1 MRRKVR
7 FALLAT
13 IISVAMVPSILDLVL
28 NGELENTWFLIFGI
42 SVALAIAAAL
52 FNIRFVAVPLDRLSE
67 ATQKISSGDLTQRVE
82 YLNRKDEIGNLAN
95 HFQQMVDDLHSMITN
110 VRETTDRVTLSAEQL
125 SAGTEQT
132 TKAIEH
138 VTVAIQEMATG
149 SDRQLQRVEN
159 GADGVEK
166 MSEQVIVMSEHIRA
180 VTETMERTTGVTEE
194 GNASVLD
201 VVDKVNHI
209 QQTMDE
215 LGAVMKTLSERTEN
229 IGGIVEV
236 ITGIAQQTNLLALNA
251 SIEAA
256 RAGEDGRGFAVV
268 ASEVRKLAEESE
280 QSAHQIAELI
290 AGIQGEMERAITSM
304 DSAINGVREGRE
316 AFDVSGRSFS
326 RIREA
331 VQGAAVKMENVAVSA
346 KELAQ
351 GAEKVT
357 DSIKDIRLISEET
370 AGNTQTIS
378 AAAQEQLASVEEIAS
393 SSADLSRM
401 AEKLRTL
408 IHKFKIQ

>member
-42 SVALAIAAAL
+42 SVALAIVAAL

-67 ATQKISSGDLTQRVE
+67 ATQKISSGDLTQRLE
-82 YLNRKDEIGNLAN
+82 YLNRKDEIGILAN

-125 SAGTEQT
+125 SASTEQT

-166 MSEQVIVMSEHIRA
+166 MSQQVIVMSEHIRA

-201 VVDKVNHI
+201 VVDKVEHI

-215 LGAVMKTLSERTEN
+215 LGNVIKTLSERTKN

-304 DSAINGVREGRE
+304 DSAINGVREGSE
-316 AFDVSGRSFS
+316 AFDISGRSFS

-331 VQGAAVKMENVAVSA
+331 VQGAAAKMENVAVSA

>member
-1 MRRKVR
+1 M
-7 FALLAT
+7 
-13 IISVAMVPSILDLVL
+13 
-28 NGELENTWFLIFGI
+28 
-42 SVALAIAAAL
+42 
-52 FNIRFVAVPLDRLSE
+52 
-67 ATQKISSGDLTQRVE
+67 
-82 YLNRKDEIGNLAN
+82 
-95 HFQQMVDDLHSMITN
+95 
-110 VRETTDRVTLSAEQL
+110 
-125 SAGTEQT
+125 
-132 TKAIEH
+132 
-138 VTVAIQEMATG
+138 
-149 SDRQLQRVEN
+149 EN

-166 MSEQVIVMSEHIRA
+166 MSQQVIVMSEHIRA

-201 VVDKVNHI
+201 VVDKVEHI

-215 LGAVMKTLSERTEN
+215 LGNVIKTLSERTEN

-280 QSAHQIAELI
+280 QSAHQIAGLI